1 MTHMTDQERI
11 TALEARIAILD
22 ARVACLEARQVAPSY
37 PPIHWGHHTRWFGI
51 DNRLPGTWL
60 SDTTCAK

>member
-22 ARVACLEARQVAPSY
+22 ARVACLEARQVAPQF
-37 PPIHWGHHTRWFGI
+37 PWGVPTQPWVGDDILR
-51 DNRLPGTWL
+51 RPGTWL